1 MAGVMLRQLAIMGG
15 IGSLAFTIIT
25 PQPTFAAP
33 TITVKANFAG
43 TNGSDPAA
51 ALTPAGNGLFY
62 GTTIRG
68 GDNNVGSI
76 FEFDPSGV
84 GSITL
89 KASFDGASGAN
100 PESSLTPAGNG
111 LYYGTTVLGGS
122 NGVGSIIEFD
132 PFGGG
137 SITLKASFDGA
148 NGAQPYATL
157 TPAGNGRFYGT
168 AAFGGDIGFGTI
180 FEFDPSGTGSI
191 TLKASFDGA
200 NGAVPNAALTPAN
213 NGLFYGTTTYGG
225 DNNIGS
231 IFEFDPSGSGSIS
244 LKGSF
249 DGTNGATP
257 YAALIPAD
265 NGLFYGTAY
274 SGGDIGVGSIF
285 EFDPSGGGSITLKAS
300 FDLANGA
307 YPFAGLAPAGNGLF
321 YGTTVVGG
329 SNGVG
334 SIFEFDPSGGGS
346 ITLKASFNTEGVPGG
361 ELLQTIDGIFFGI
374 TSNGGDL
381 GIGTIY
387 EFDPMPATPVPG
399 PLPLLGAAAAFSWS
413 RRLRRRIQQVRDHV
427 HDRPIKSRTP
437 Q

>member
-1 MAGVMLRQLAIMGG
+1 MAELVLRQLAIMGG

-33 TITVKANFAG
+33 TITVKASFAG
-43 TNGSDPAA
+43 TNGADPES
-51 ALTPAGNGLFY
+51 ALTPAGNGLF
-62 GTTIRG
+62 
-68 GDNNVGSI
+68 
-76 FEFDPSGV
+76 
-84 GSITL
+84 
-89 KASFDGASGAN
+89 
-100 PESSLTPAGNG
+100 
-111 LYYGTTVLGGS
+111 YGTTVLGGS
-122 NGVGSIIEFD
+122 NGVGSIFEFD
-132 PFGGG
+132 PLGGG

-168 AAFGGDIGFGTI
+168 AAFGGDTGFGTI

-225 DNNIGS
+225 DSNIGS
-231 IFEFDPSGSGSIS
+231 IFEFDPSGSGSIT
-244 LKGSF
+244 LKASF
-249 DGTNGATP
+249 NGTNGATP

-300 FDLANGA
+300 F
-307 YPFAGLAPAGNGLF
+307 
-321 YGTTVVGG
+321 
-329 SNGVG
+329 
-334 SIFEFDPSGGGS
+334 
-346 ITLKASFNTEGVPGG
+346 NTEGVPSG
-361 ELLQTIDGIFFGI
+361 ELLQTINGIFYGI

-387 EFDPMPATPVPG
+387 EFDPTPATPVPG

-413 RRLRRRIQQVRDHV
+413 RTLRRRIQQVRAHV
-427 HDRPIKSRTP
+427 HDRP
-437 Q
+437 